1 MDVTT
6 TMPTSMSVPLNT
18 CTAGRSTNFSA
29 HTRRGLRMAEDGE
42 DLDGN
47 GACMSCSM
55 RGSVG
60 RMMLTASTDLFGSS
74 PVGALAGATAD
85 CRSGKP

>member
-1 MDVTT
+1 
-6 TMPTSMSVPLNT
+6 
-18 CTAGRSTNFSA
+18 
-29 HTRRGLRMAEDGE
+29 MAKDGE
-42 DLDGN
+42 DLDGD
-47 GACMSCSM
+47 GAGMSCSM

-74 PVGALAGATAD
+74 PVRALEGATAD